1 MKLSN
6 SEKKNYWKKTFIFEA
21 FLQKILFSNRKKIL
35 KIFDSII
42 QVKKKD
48 AILDVGASPLDLKS
62 ENMFLKKFKKHK
74 NLTCLSNQDLN
85 PVKKKFKNFLYVI
98 GDARNMKF
106 KDNSF
111 DLTHSNA
118 TIEHVGSDKMQLKF
132 ISECLRVSR
141 KFVFITTPN
150 KYFPIEFHT
159 KIPFVHWLPHSYFN
173 TILKLFGDNF
183 FRHKK
188 NLNLISH
195 KKIISFC
202 EKLKIKNYRIF
213 FNYFFFL
220 KSNIILVI
228 KK

>member
-1 MKLSN
+1 MKLTN
-6 SEKKNYWKKTFIFEA
+6 SEKKNYWKKIPFFEA
-21 FLQKILFSNRKKIL
+21 FFQKILFSNRKKIL

-42 QVKKKD
+42 QVKKND

-85 PVKKKFKNFLYVI
+85 PVKKRFINFLYVI

-111 DLTHSNA
+111 DLIHSNA

-159 KIPFVHWLPHSYFN
+159 KIPFIHWLPHSYFN
-173 TILKLFGDNF
+173 IILKLFGDNF
-183 FRHKK
+183 FRHNK
-188 NLNLISH
+188 NLNLISY

-202 EKLKIKNYRIF
+202 EKLKIKNYKIF
-213 FNYFFFL
+213 FNYFLFL

>member
-6 SEKKNYWKKTFIFEA
+6 SEKQNYWKKTFIFED
-21 FLQKILFSNRKKIL
+21 FFQKILFNNRRKIL

-42 QVKKKD
+42 QVKRKYS
-48 AILDVGASPLDLKS
+48 ILDVGASPLELKS
-62 ENMFLKKFKKHK
+62 ENMLLKKFKRHK
-74 NLTCLSNQDLN
+74 KLTCLSNQDLG
-85 PVKKKFKNFLYVI
+85 PIKRSFLNFIYVL

-111 DLTHSNA
+111 DVVHSNA

-132 ISECLRVSR
+132 ISECLRVAR

-159 KIPFVHWLPHSYFN
+159 KIPFIHWLPHSYFN
-173 TILKLFGDNF
+173 IILKLFGDNF
-183 FRHKK
+183 FRDKR
-188 NLNLISH
+188 NLNLISY
-195 KKIISFC
+195 KKIKSYC
-202 EKLKIKNYRIF
+202 KKLKIKNYKIF
-213 FNYFFFL
+213 FNYFLFL